1 MVTSQRILSLLSLLE
16 SRSVW
21 SGAELA
27 PRLGVTERTLR
38 RDIVRLRDLG
48 YRIDSVQGVGGGYRL
63 ASGRVL
69 PPLVLDEEE
78 AIVVAACLEGS
89 DGGTLLGQ
97 AARRALGKLRRM
109 LPTALG
115 AKVAAVN
122 DAVQALPSNAPALDW
137 NLLLTLAQAGR
148 SHRLVRFGYRRRDGQ
163 EGERTVEPGRIV
175 TAGGRWYLLAFD
187 RGRGDWR
194 TFRLDRMS
202 EVSALT
208 FGFQPR
214 PMPDA
219 DQALRGDDGQ
229 RWRHYAAVR
238 FGCDAG
244 RLTPSIPASHCV
256 VLASGVGEVTV
267 RVGADDLDALAWH
280 LYRVSHELDVG
291 FDVVEWESLDPA
303 DLRSAL
309 RRWGERVAA
318 SLSPAGP
325 DLGDVPALGPASA
338 FGGQ

>member
-1 MVTSQRILSLLSLLE
+1 M
-16 SRSVW
+16 W

-27 PRLGVTERTLR
+27 ARLGVTERTLR
-38 RDIVRLRDLG
+38 RDIVRLRGLG

-78 AIVVAACLEGS
+78 AIAVAACLEGS

-97 AARRALGKLRRM
+97 AARRALGKLRKM
-109 LPTALG
+109 LPTALR
-115 AKVAAVN
+115 AKVAAV
-122 DAVQALPSNAPALDW
+122 DEAVQALPSNTPALDW
-137 NLLLTLAQAGR
+137 NLLLTLAQAGQA
-148 SHRLVRFGYRRRDGQ
+148 HRLVRFGYQRRDGQ
-163 EGERTVEPGRIV
+163 AGERTVEPGRIV
-175 TAGGRWYLLAFD
+175 TAGGCWYLLAFD

-208 FGFQPR
+208 FEFQPR

-219 DQALRGDDGQ
+219 DHALRGDDGQ

-238 FGCDAG
+238 FGCDVG
-244 RLTPSIPASHCV
+244 RLTSSISASHCV
-256 VLASGVGEVTV
+256 VLASAADEVTV
-267 RVGADDLDALAWH
+267 QVGADDWDVLAWY
-280 LYRVSHELDVG
+280 LMRVSYELDVG
-291 FDVVEWESLDPA
+291 FEVVEWELLDPEG
-303 DLRSAL
+303 LVFAL
-309 RRWGERVAA
+309 RRWGGRVAS
-318 SLSPAGP
+318 SLSSAGP
-325 DLGDVPALGPASA
+325 NLEDAPAIRSEPT